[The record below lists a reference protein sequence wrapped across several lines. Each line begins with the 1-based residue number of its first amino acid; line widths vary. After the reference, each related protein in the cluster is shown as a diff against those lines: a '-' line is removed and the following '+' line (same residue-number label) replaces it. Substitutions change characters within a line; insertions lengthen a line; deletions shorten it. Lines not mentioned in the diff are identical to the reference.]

1 MNDVAS
7 VLKQYSKSKHCDIWI
22 GGYVKL
28 IEKYRK
34 LNILFLGKANNTQRH
49 HIIPKSLGGDNS
61 IENIVVLPTYV
72 HILAHY
78 YLFKLNIPQ
87 MVKALV
93 TLFNTNVE
101 SISCQY
107 VLKRLKQ
114 SVSNI
119 DSGKPIVNLTKQI
132 VYDNIHSACNDLNR
146 TQGAVY
152 YAIKTKC
159 KVGSCFVLYLKDFN
173 NDYESTL
180 AEYEKHYKQLKLN
193 QTRNSRANV
202 KVSIYCLNENKQYE
216 CIADFA
222 RAHNVTSSKANK
234 AIRSGRAIAGC
245 YVKRVSDLPADF
257 NGSKQQC
264 DTLIQQMIVED
275 DPKII
280 NLTKNI
286 SYTTYKQAANDLNV
300 TTDAI
305 YIAIT
310 QRFKCQGC
318 WLVYPDDTT
327 TIQQLDDLD
336 KQRRI
341 KRAFNSRVARGT
353 KVLNKTTGEI
363 YNSISEAAR
372 TIKVANAGVIKRA
385 IEKQRSCKGN
395 ILVYVN

>member
-1 MNDVAS
+1 MNDVVS
-7 VLKQYSKSKHCDIWI
+7 VLKQNSKSKYCDIWI
-22 GGYVKL
+22 SGYVKL
-28 IEKYRK
+28 IEKYCK
-34 LNILFLGKANNTQRH
+34 LNILLLGKANNTQRH

-61 IENIVVLPTYV
+61 IENIVVLPTNV

-101 SISCQY
+101 SINCQY

-132 VYDNIHSACNDLNR
+132 VYDNIHSACNDLKR

-152 YAIKTKC
+152 QAIKTKY
-159 KVGSCFVLYLKDFN
+159 KINNCFVLYLKDFN

-180 AEYEKHYKQLKLN
+180 AEYEKRYKQLKLN
-193 QTRNSRANV
+193 QTRNSRA
-202 KVSIYCLNENKQYE
+202 SIKISVYCLNENKQYE
-216 CIADFA
+216 CIADFV
-222 RAHNVTSSKANK
+222 RAHDVTSSKANK
-234 AIRSGRAIAGC
+234 AIRSGHVIAGC

-257 NGSKQQC
+257 NDSKQQC
-264 DTLIQQMIVED
+264 DTLIQQMTVED

-286 SYTTYKQAANDLNV
+286 SYTTYKQAASDLNV
-300 TTDAI
+300 TTDAV

-310 QRFKCQGC
+310 QRFKCRGC
-318 WLVYPDDTT
+318 WLVYPDDPT
-327 TIQQLDDLD
+327 TIQQLDQLD

-363 YNSISEAAR
+363 YNSIGEAAR
-372 TIKVANAGVIKRA
+372 AIKVANTGVIKRA

-395 ILVYVN
+395 IFVYAN